1 MKYLLN
7 IAGLVP
13 IRSNAL
19 RYMLTIYT
27 KLYNACCFFTSG
39 FECGHVFNTATDGFC
54 LFGQEH

>member
-7 IAGLVP
+7 IAGLVL

-19 RYMLTIYT
+19 RYMLTI
-27 KLYNACCFFTSG
+27 YNACCFFTSG